1 MESPN
6 PSHLVFDL
14 ETVPDTSLYT
24 PPETEPDRPPPM
36 APIYAQQVIVV
47 GALWLEQDHSFKRLW
62 AMGPSGAEEAAGD
75 APDELTL
82 LKELVDFVE
91 EHRPTLV
98 TFCGRGFDLPVL
110 TLRCL
115 HHGLAVPWLYDE
127 QAGYLKRRGDTHLD
141 LLDLLAHHGAAR
153 YTSLDAASRLIGLPG
168 KFEGVDGSKVEGL
181 FRAGELERIQRYCLS
196 DVVQTG
202 FLLLRFQLL
211 RGALTSGYR
220 QAALRLLRALK
231 QDGQVEALLERC
243 DRERLLLGTTRTS
256 GHPTTPR
263 D

>member
-1 MESPN
+1 MESPS
-6 PSHLVFDL
+6 PDHLVFDL
-14 ETVPDTSLYT
+14 ETVPDTSLYA
-24 PPETEPDRPPPM
+24 PPEAEPDRPQPM
-36 APIYAQQVIVV
+36 APIYAQRVIVV

-62 AMGPSGAEEAAGD
+62 TMGPSGAED
-75 APDELTL
+75 APDELAL
-82 LKELVDFVE
+82 LTELVNFVE

-127 QAGYLKRRGDTHLD
+127 QAGYLQRRSATHLD

-153 YTSLDAASRLIGLPG
+153 YTSLDAAARLIGLPG

-181 FRAGELERIQRYCLS
+181 FRAGELERIQRYCLA

-231 QDGQVEALLERC
+231 QDGQVDALLERC
-243 DRERLLLGTTRTS
+243 DRERLLLGTTRT
-256 GHPTTPR
+256 
-263 D
+263 